1 MSNLIP
7 PNAIFIVFLSVKKN
21 FVFLFLLVPMDSN
34 KKNESTTND
43 YICNKKNGL
52 YSVDEIGC
60 NAILYNCI
68 F

>member
-7 PNAIFIVFLSVKKN
+7 PNAIFIVFLY
-21 FVFLFLLVPMDSN
+21 VFLFLLVPMDSN

-43 YICNKKNGL
+43 YIWRKKNGL